1 MEDRGGLLALACSM
15 EERQGGRS
23 REERAG
29 GGGHSRR
36 AQQAERTSG
45 REQRLA
51 TWRSCLRRAL
61 MEEREDGRGREETTG
76 GGGGRLRG
84 SRSRRPGERSGSP
97 SSAGGGQ
104 GRRQGEGR
112 RPAVGRWSRVTPP
125 RSRSRMRGGEGPSGK
140 RLAFLE
146 KRGGTRV
153 SKRRV
158 KADFFALAIQISQI
172 IIKLFGGIISLFS
185 FKI

>member
-29 GGGHSRR
+29 GGGHSQR

-51 TWRSCLRRAL
+51 SWRACLRRAL

-76 GGGGRLRG
+76 GGGGRQRG
-84 SRSRRPGERSGSP
+84 SRS
-97 SSAGGGQ
+97 
-104 GRRQGEGR
+104 R

-125 RSRSRMRGGEGPSGK
+125 RSRSRMQGREGPSGK

-172 IIKLFGGIISLFS
+172 IIRVFGGIISLFS

>member
-29 GGGHSRR
+29 GSGHSRR

-76 GGGGRLRG
+76 GGGGRQRG
-84 SRSRRPGERSGSP
+84 SRS
-97 SSAGGGQ
+97 
-104 GRRQGEGR
+104 R

-172 IIKLFGGIISLFS
+172 IIRVFGGIISFFS

>member
-1 MEDRGGLLALACSM
+1 MPAMEDKGGLLALACSM

-51 TWRSCLRRAL
+51 SWRACLRRAL

-76 GGGGRLRG
+76 GGGGGRQRG
-84 SRSRRPGERSGSP
+84 SWS
-97 SSAGGGQ
+97 
-104 GRRQGEGR
+104 R

-125 RSRSRMRGGEGPSGK
+125 RSRSRMQGGEGPSGK
-140 RLAFLE
+140 CLAFLE

-172 IIKLFGGIISLFS
+172 IIRVFGGIISFFS

>member
-1 MEDRGGLLALACSM
+1 MGAA
-15 EERQGGRS
+15 GR
-23 REERAG
+23 RELR

-76 GGGGRLRG
+76 GGGGRQRG

-112 RPAVGRWSRVTPP
+112 QPAVGRWSRVTPP

-146 KRGGTRV
+146 KRAGSRV
-153 SKRRV
+153 SISSV
-158 KADFFALAIQISQI
+158 GLDFLALASQISQLV
-172 IIKLFGGIISLFS
+172 IKVFGGIILLFS
-185 FKI
+185 LII

>member
-1 MEDRGGLLALACSM
+1 MEDKGGLLALACSM

-76 GGGGRLRG
+76 GGGGRVSAAGAQAQQEEDRAG
-84 SRSRRPGERSGSP
+84 ARER
-97 SSAGGGQ
+97 AGG
-104 GRRQGEGR
+104 R
-112 RPAVGRWSRVTPP
+112 
-125 RSRSRMRGGEGPSGK
+125 
-140 RLAFLE
+140 
-146 KRGGTRV
+146 
-153 SKRRV
+153 
-158 KADFFALAIQISQI
+158 
-172 IIKLFGGIISLFS
+172 
-185 FKI
+185 